1 MILLIPFLIAF
12 FGSLISGLY
21 DLKTTEIPDYVPNFM
36 ILFGIG
42 YYFLIGILTHNFY
55 YFEKSLE
62 FGFLSYFFGFFLFVF
77 GQWGEGDARLLA
89 GISFLLPFHPFFQT
103 YFPFPLIFVFNLFLV
118 GTVYMLIYAFV
129 FSLLRSKK
137 IFSIFKNEIKKR
149 KKILTSFFVLIFIFL
164 SSISY
169 FLSIL
174 LGIRFSF
181 DFVFLSIFSSLSI
194 ILLYLIFLFSKTVEK
209 FGFIK
214 RISVK
219 KLKEGDVLL
228 ENKIWIGLTKKE
240 IEKLKKSGKKFVY
253 IKEGVRFGLAFFL
266 ALIFSI
272 YFPEIFFF
280 INYIF

>member
-1 MILLIPFLIAF
+1 M
-12 FGSLISGLY
+12 
-21 DLKTTEIPDYVPNFM
+21 V
-36 ILFGIG
+36 
-42 YYFLIGILTHNFY
+42 
-55 YFEKSLE
+55 
-62 FGFLSYFFGFFLFVF
+62 FFGFFLFVF

-194 ILLYLIFLFSKTVEK
+194 AASWACNFISRWEIGYFYVIKIPSWTINSK
-209 FGFIK
+209 K
-214 RISVK
+214 R
-219 KLKEGDVLL
+219 
-228 ENKIWIGLTKKE
+228 
-240 IEKLKKSGKKFVY
+240 
-253 IKEGVRFGLAFFL
+253 
-266 ALIFSI
+266 
-272 YFPEIFFF
+272 
-280 INYIF
+280 